1 MRFGNKHLGA
11 VFIFPRDRLERMKP
25 AEVKDY
31 LSYDLYKNFKDTR
44 SLGKIFRYP
53 LIEDHLARYEWA
65 KEQVLGDVLDV
76 GCGSGFGSE
85 LLAEGSKVSSVTGLD
100 IHLYD
105 LHEST
110 KVSFVEADIISSELP
125 TRTFNSVVAFE
136 FVEHFDAQ
144 NIKIVLAKIRSVC
157 DNQSVVF
164 ISTPN
169 REAFSP
175 IGKTWLPYH
184 PIEYSLE
191 ELKALVSD
199 NGFTVEEVYVQRP
212 LIKLLHKIAAQII
225 LFPTR
230 VIKHHSIENRW
241 IKILF
246 AIFTRAELFLGKGVF
261 CKFAKSENLYAKY
274 LILKLRKNER

>member
-1 MRFGNKHLGA
+1 MAYGKSRGSVESRRSIEVAWSGTLRFGNKHLGA

-125 TRTFNSVVAFE
+125 TRTFNSVVTKTISVPAAVAGAPGFNM
-136 FVEHFDAQ
+136 V
-144 NIKIVLAKIRSVC
+144 VLDDI
-157 DNQSVVF
+157 
-164 ISTPN
+164 T
-169 REAFSP
+169 
-175 IGKTWLPYH
+175 
-184 PIEYSLE
+184 
-191 ELKALVSD
+191 ALGGTTASIT
-199 NGFTVEEVYVQRP
+199 GAGLATLYVQAVQWSHPR
-212 LIKLLHKIAAQII
+212 
-225 LFPTR
+225 
-230 VIKHHSIENRW
+230 
-241 IKILF
+241 
-246 AIFTRAELFLGKGVF
+246 
-261 CKFAKSENLYAKY
+261 
-274 LILKLRKNER
+274 